1 METTCLIMFF
11 FDNQSRFLFSQINL
25 YNVQNIVNI
34 YILLYILMTYDK
46 HFFNQIN
53 YFYRFFLKTEKLSCP
68 LSFISVNSKR
78 VFICYS
84 LTLKHILNFSF
95 FKVLKLCGC
104 QNILCFCFTYLM
116 LFFTFF
122 STTYSRLNIHFK
134 RQFN

>member
-1 METTCLIMFF
+1 
-11 FDNQSRFLFSQINL
+11 
-25 YNVQNIVNI
+25 
-34 YILLYILMTYDK
+34 MTYDK

-95 FKVLKLCGC
+95 FKVLKLPY
-104 QNILCFCFTYLM
+104 NNFVDVKISSVFVLP
-116 LFFTFF
+116 
-122 STTYSRLNIHFK
+122 I
-134 RQFN
+134 